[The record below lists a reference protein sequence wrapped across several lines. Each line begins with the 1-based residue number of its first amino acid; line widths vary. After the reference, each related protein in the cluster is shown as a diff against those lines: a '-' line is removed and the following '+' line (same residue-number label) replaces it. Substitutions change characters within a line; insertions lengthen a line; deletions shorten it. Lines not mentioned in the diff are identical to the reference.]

1 MASKEEVVSILNDLI
16 QTCRDSHEAFERAA
30 DNVHRVDLKTPLNEL
45 SHQQAIFAGELEDQ
59 VRSLGGEPAKRGH
72 LGSLLERGL
81 GEIGSRFK
89 EKDDPAILAECQ
101 KVADDSLRHY
111 QHALNEDLP
120 ADVRMIVQRHF
131 QAVQAALSQLR
142 TMEIARRA

>member
-1 MASKEEVVSILNDLI
+1 MATKEDIISVLNDLV

-30 DNVHRVDLKTPLNEL
+30 DNVHRGDLKAPLNER
-45 SHQQAIFAGELEDQ
+45 SHQHAVFAGELEDEI
-59 VRSLGGEPAKRGH
+59 RSLGGEPSARGH
-72 LGSLLERGL
+72 IGSLLERGL
-81 GEIGSRFK
+81 GDLASRFK

-101 KVADDSLRHY
+101 NVEDDALTHY

-120 ADVRMIVQRHF
+120 ADVRMIVQRQF